1 MGTTVL
7 IDEDFTIDVIEDEE
21 ESDFSLQNHQIK
33 TEPEWCVED
42 GSDTAAIDGYG
53 IKQEFKIDIEENY
66 LSNDEFVDVLQV
78 KTEITDDIGN
88 DFVV

>member
-42 GSDTAAIDGYG
+42 GSDTA
-53 IKQEFKIDIEENY
+53 
-66 LSNDEFVDVLQV
+66 
-78 KTEITDDIGN
+78 
-88 DFVV
+88 

>member
-1 MGTTVL
+1 MVCRGRFRHCV
-7 IDEDFTIDVIEDEE
+7 
-21 ESDFSLQNHQIK
+21 SRYQPSCKNHYFLSF
-33 TEPEWCVED
+33 CS
-42 GSDTAAIDGYG
+42 GIDGYG

-78 KTEITDDIGN
+78 KTEIIDDIGD